1 MEQRLQQKG
10 PKHALLVEVAR
21 EESKFDLRKG
31 LQLLRDAEV
40 KKMVDES
47 AKLESK
53 IRLLRQE
60 VLKIARKNFM
70 LQAAIKF
77 YMDQIGLAVRKKKSS
92 IDKRMYIE
100 DTMTMIEAGEKDL
113 VLDHEEA
120 FATVA
125 HVLQNQPRYL
135 SAFAQVLPVKATES
149 FTQMVIFELFGD
161 QHDPREE
168 RLLLEFFE
176 LMLEREIRD
185 QKEKDV
191 GINSLFRTAT
201 ITTRLFDAYAT
212 RGRGLTVLRT
222 ILHDPLKKLIES
234 KDNLE
239 LRPSE
244 ILREIDNLG
253 EKALIY
259 NRDAQKDVRVIEVQK
274 RRVKELLRIC
284 TDIFKRIVQCVDD
297 IPFGIRWIC
306 KRVGEIGKSIFP
318 DLSAKNLDKLVGGFI
333 YLRYL
338 NPVIVNPS
346 TIFPCGNL
354 VKVRR
359 RNLIL
364 VAKVLQNLSNG
375 KAFGIKEKYMAI
387 CNDFLE
393 QHRTGMTEFFKAV
406 VAVGTLQRN
415 LQDDELLSSNSIRP
429 IRLTY
434 EQIHLLH
441 THLKGNLDSIVPPEE
456 SDNFLRNTVEKLP
469 NDLTVKYDRR
479 SIILEIPI
487 SSISD
492 LKKYGVTQQ
501 NLGSM
506 RKGNF
511 MEEEESL
518 QKLCRSSRKEVADV
532 KEGNILEYISG
543 VKEELIGR
551 EVNPSDTSLTSSE
564 LVDKTMQWINLV
576 VSTNSNGDEDD
587 EDFRIIRNDHDDC
600 KKSSSDSNSTSIIRG
615 KKKIAIGYKHK
626 KKEGRRE
633 GQEGRREG
641 LEEEVTGPKVVVVD
655 EQSEEQ
661 SNITNKAFWSMVQNY
676 ARRAQ
681 MKERLL
687 ERMEIVKNSRDTLV
701 ERTAE
706 LVTQRSFY
714 KDYLVQ
720 VKTGSGGKTSGSN
733 LSKSSIHG
741 TSVSAIAAE
750 EKKKKTFSLNV
761 LKALGVI
768 VQAEDDADENE
779 FHFTCIATDSYVI
792 KKYYTGS
799 LGFFRSKILQS
810 FRKKRFVAS
819 FSIND
824 LMRIQEKG

>member
-1 MEQRLQQKG
+1 
-10 PKHALLVEVAR
+10 
-21 EESKFDLRKG
+21 
-31 LQLLRDAEV
+31 
-40 KKMVDES
+40 
-47 AKLESK
+47 
-53 IRLLRQE
+53 
-60 VLKIARKNFM
+60 
-70 LQAAIKF
+70 
-77 YMDQIGLAVRKKKSS
+77 
-92 IDKRMYIE
+92 
-100 DTMTMIEAGEKDL
+100 
-113 VLDHEEA
+113 
-120 FATVA
+120 
-125 HVLQNQPRYL
+125 
-135 SAFAQVLPVKATES
+135 
-149 FTQMVIFELFGD
+149 
-161 QHDPREE
+161 
-168 RLLLEFFE
+168 
-176 LMLEREIRD
+176 
-185 QKEKDV
+185 
-191 GINSLFRTAT
+191 
-201 ITTRLFDAYAT
+201 
-212 RGRGLTVLRT
+212 
-222 ILHDPLKKLIES
+222 
-234 KDNLE
+234 
-239 LRPSE
+239 
-244 ILREIDNLG
+244 
-253 EKALIY
+253 
-259 NRDAQKDVRVIEVQK
+259 
-274 RRVKELLRIC
+274 
-284 TDIFKRIVQCVDD
+284 
-297 IPFGIRWIC
+297 
-306 KRVGEIGKSIFP
+306 
-318 DLSAKNLDKLVGGFI
+318 
-333 YLRYL
+333 
-338 NPVIVNPS
+338 
-346 TIFPCGNL
+346 
-354 VKVRR
+354 
-359 RNLIL
+359 
-364 VAKVLQNLSNG
+364 
-375 KAFGIKEKYMAI
+375 MAI

-824 LMRIQEKG
+824 LMRIQEKGERFYDAIEGVRFDVKKLEHFLRRTFGI